1 MIENPRQTSAYHY
14 PPKFGRHS
22 PMFSRACVLSE
33 PQGTNLFVSGTASI
47 VGHETVHRGD
57 VAAQTRETM
66 ANIAALLDEANRVV
80 GSARYFLDG
89 LKFKVYVRQPVDL
102 RAIEATL
109 AASLRPSTSV
119 VYLQA
124 DVCREDL
131 LVEIEATGEAA
142 NRPVV

>member
-1 MIENPRQTSAYHY
+1 
-14 PPKFGRHS
+14 
-22 PMFSRACVLSE
+22 
-33 PQGTNLFVSGTASI
+33 LFVSGTASI

-57 VAAQTRETM
+57 VAAQARETM
-66 ANIAALLDEANRVV
+66 TNIAALLDEANRVV

-89 LKFKVYVRQPVDL
+89 LKFKVYVRQPADL
-102 RAIEATL
+102 RAIEGTL

-131 LVEIEATGEAA
+131 LVEIEATAKRSKPLVGARSMLILCPQLSDSLEGGACEHG
-142 NRPVV
+142 